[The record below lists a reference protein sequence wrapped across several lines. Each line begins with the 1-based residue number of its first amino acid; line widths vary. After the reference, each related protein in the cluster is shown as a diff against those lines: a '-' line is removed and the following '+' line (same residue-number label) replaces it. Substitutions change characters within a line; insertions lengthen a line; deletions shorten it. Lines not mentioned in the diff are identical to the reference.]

1 MKTKLPISL
10 SEKVINVNNEL
21 FFSRNKG
28 ISQHH
33 EHKTERVHKNS
44 MEEWDERLKRKDNRK
59 VSAVDRIIEKSEQK
73 QKDFENST
81 RKINQWDRMDF
92 TQQRKRGIMKA
103 PHGAN
108 KLNNVDCFNSERPKS
123 LDRGNN
129 LAKRPS
135 GVLKKFQYYSKEDI
149 LAADDENSDLD
160 LEVAAITRNIQPRNI
175 RKKLTECD
183 VLHVQYPIFNIRL
196 NERKM
201 INMKMRRNIQL
212 SHIFLIGVNEL
223 SSVVFNTCTLL
234 MLTWGVGYCFV

>member
-183 VLHVQYPIFNIRL
+183 VLHVQYSIF
-196 NERKM
+196 
-201 INMKMRRNIQL
+201 
-212 SHIFLIGVNEL
+212 V
-223 SSVVFNTCTLL
+223 
-234 MLTWGVGYCFV
+234 